1 MRRGTVT
8 FPLVK
13 GPMGGRLLGPMS
25 RNNLGSLVPAL
36 LLFAAPLVTG
46 CKKEEPPPPLPTA
59 APVATQAPAPLQLKP
74 IDAGLPPAPSA
85 TATAAHGTGSGGG
98 GLSKCCTALTQ
109 NAASAPEPTKTY
121 MLQAAAICKAAVAGG
136 NTSGL
141 AGTLSAMLRGA
152 GMPSSCQ

>member
-1 MRRGTVT
+1 
-8 FPLVK
+8 
-13 GPMGGRLLGPMS
+13 MS
-25 RNNLGSLVPAL
+25 RNKLGSIVPAL
-36 LLFAAPLVTG
+36 LLLSAPLVTG

-85 TATAAHGTGSGGG
+85 SAAPVAHGTGSGGG

-121 MLQAAAICKAAVAGG
+121 MLQAAAVCKAAVAGG
-136 NTSGL
+136 NTAGI
-141 AGTLSAMLRGA
+141 AGTLGAMLRGA